1 MYFVHTFL
9 IFLFSVIILVG
20 LLKLLKINT
29 LNLDN
34 KIINNIKSFVD
45 IDSSDDEYSS
55 DDESINYKKNNII
68 ENFKNYSELDKNAYY
83 LSIKN
88 ASNIID
94 LNDRINKLTGNLSDK
109 TNVLNSKKLTQIEN
123 SIVRLQQIVSDN
135 QKNINK
141 MENDLTE
148 AGDKI
153 AEDINKENQDI
164 MQE

>member
-94 LNDRINKLTGNLSDK
+94 LNDRINNLTGNLSDK